1 MITLAVPNAPER
13 PDTSLRSAQP
23 CSHSDQI
30 LRLRNLSKASG
41 AVQVALEK
49 AVKCF
54 DSMATLEKKCMR
66 EHRSRWRYLDWFY
79 LASALICLFVSL
91 STGMT
96 LGQEVQQETHHE
108 ARAWL
113 EFNHHV
119 GGIAV
124 LVLASLTWLEVLGIG
139 PAMAIKLGWPSCL
152 ILIGLYNLVLS
163 DRFAWPIGP
172 SGVVASLSNPKVL
185 QHKVLAV
192 MVLTLGVIDL
202 LRRLGRAT
210 HRSLAVCVLC
220 CGPADRGHPPDARFR
235 HRSPRAPPRAHG

>member
-1 MITLAVPNAPER
+1 
-13 PDTSLRSAQP
+13 
-23 CSHSDQI
+23 
-30 LRLRNLSKASG
+30 
-41 AVQVALEK
+41 
-49 AVKCF
+49 
-54 DSMATLEKKCMR
+54 MR
-66 EHRSRWRYLDWFY
+66 EHRSRWRYLDWIY
-79 LASALICLFVSL
+79 LASALICLLVSL
-91 STGMT
+91 STGMA

-139 PAMAIKLGWPSCL
+139 PAMAIRLGWPSCL

-172 SGVVASLSNPKVL
+172 SGVVASLSNPEVL

-192 MVLTLGVIDL
+192 MVLTLGLIDL
-202 LRRLGRAT
+202 LYRLERAT
-210 HRSLAVCVLC
+210 HRAWLYLFYAVALLTGGILLMHDFGTAHHAHLYELTASHVLMGLLALLALVLKVLVDHRIII
-220 CGPADRGHPPDARFR
+220 GRLAYLYPLLLLGLGMQLLLFKESARLV
-235 HRSPRAPPRAHG
+235 H